1 MKVISVNIGEKVKVS
16 WRGKSVETGI
26 FKKEV
31 STPIYLD
38 VTDVLND
45 AVVDRRYHGGI
56 DKACYLY
63 SAEAYSYWKERY
75 PEVDLSWGAMGENI
89 TLSGLD
95 ESAIKIGAHYQIG
108 EAIIEVAQPRQP
120 CFKQGIRF
128 GTQKIVKDFINSP
141 YSGIYV
147 RVLQPGYVH
156 KDDEMQLIQ
165 QPCGTVSVGDVHSL
179 LGTNKS
185 NKLLAKMAIN
195 TPQLAESYRKDLIK
209 RFG

>member
-1 MKVISVNIGEKVKVS
+1 MKVISVNIGQKVTVT
-16 WRGKSVETGI
+16 WRGKPVETGI

-31 STPIYLD
+31 NSPIYLD
-38 VTDVLND
+38 ATDVKND
-45 AVVDRRYHGGI
+45 AVVDRRYHGGL

-63 SAEAYSYWKERY
+63 SAEAYEYWKSTY
-75 PEVDLSWGAMGENI
+75 PTVDLSWGAMGENI
-89 TLSGLD
+89 TIEGLV
-95 ESAIKIGAHYQIG
+95 ESEIKIGAHYRIG
-108 EAIIEVAQPRQP
+108 EAVIEIAQPRQP

-128 GTQKIVKDFINSP
+128 GTQKVVKDFINSP

-147 RVLQPGYVH
+147 RVITPGNVR
-156 KDDEMQLIQ
+156 KGDEMQLIH
-165 QPCGTVSVGDVHSL
+165 QPCGIVSVGDVHSL
-179 LGTNKS
+179 FGVNKS